1 MPITATPTT
10 AQIITL
16 DDVRGFLRDVP
27 GTIPGTGVENIM
39 FDMPEFS
46 DADVQR
52 ATKFTV
58 ARYNSVAP
66 ISNDGADGINT
77 WILLIGVSEF
87 LMRSET
93 FRQLRNE
100 VPLQDGDVQSPG
112 LDAKSQQY
120 LAIAASLKEEFM
132 QLTKDFKITRNL
144 NAAFGSIGSG
154 YRATSRFMH
163 SS

>member
-10 AQIITL
+10 PLIITL
-16 DDVRGFLRDVP
+16 DDVRGFLRDIP
-27 GTIPGTGVENIM
+27 GQIPGTGVENIM
-39 FDMPEFS
+39 FELPEFS
-46 DADVQR
+46 DADVSR

-58 ARYNSVAP
+58 ARYNMVAP
-66 ISNDGADGINT
+66 ISNDVADGINP
-77 WILLIGVSEF
+77 WILLVGVSEF
-87 LMRSET
+87 LMRSES

-120 LAIAASLKEEFM
+120 TAMAAALKEEFM
-132 QLTKDFKITRNL
+132 TLSQNFKITRNL
-144 NAAFGSIGSG
+144 NAAFGNLGSG
-154 YRATSRFMH
+154 YRAVSRFMH

>member
-1 MPITATPTT
+1 MPVIATPTT
-10 AQIITL
+10 VLVITL

-27 GTIPGTGVENIM
+27 GQVPGTGVENIM

-46 DADVQR
+46 DVDVQR

-66 ISNDGADGINT
+66 ISSDTADGINP
-77 WILLIGVSEF
+77 WILLVGVSEF
-87 LMRSET
+87 LMRSES

-112 LDAKSQQY
+112 LDAKAQQY
-120 LAIAASLKEEFM
+120 LAMAAALKEEFM
-132 QLTKDFKITRNL
+132 LLTKDFKITRNL

-154 YRATSRFMH
+154 YRSVSRFAH